1 MSSDWEVESR
11 IIFVQI
17 KNYNMKIEVS
27 NGEIADKF
35 SILLIKRSNIKDD
48 TKLDNVEKE
57 IDWIIPIFLKVVK
70 KKEVYDKY
78 LDLAVVNKELWD
90 IEDDIRECERQ
101 KDFGDKFIQLAR
113 SVYIKNDRRAEIKKE
128 INLLTNSGIVE
139 EKSYESY

>member
-1 MSSDWEVESR
+1 
-11 IIFVQI
+11 
-17 KNYNMKIEVS
+17 MKIEVS
-27 NGEIADKF
+27 NGEIVDKF
-35 SILLIKRSNIKDD
+35 SILLIKRSKIKDD
-48 TKLDNVEKE
+48 TKLDNIQKE
-57 IDWIIPIFLKVVK
+57 IDWLIPIFMKIIK

-78 LDLAVVNKELWD
+78 LDLAVVNTELWE

-113 SVYIKNDRRAEIKKE
+113 SVYINNDQRAKIKKE

>member
-1 MSSDWEVESR
+1 
-11 IIFVQI
+11 
-17 KNYNMKIEVS
+17 MKIEVS

-35 SILLIKRSNIKDD
+35 SILIIKKSKIKDD
-48 TKLDNVEKE
+48 VKLNNIEKE
-57 IDWIIPIFLKVVK
+57 IDSIIPIFLKVVK
-70 KKEVYDKY
+70 KKEVHDKY
-78 LDLAVVNKELWD
+78 LDLEVVNKELWS

-128 INLLTNSGIVE
+128 INLLTNSDIVE

>member
-1 MSSDWEVESR
+1 
-11 IIFVQI
+11 
-17 KNYNMKIEVS
+17 MKIEVS

-35 SILLIKRSNIKDD
+35 SILIIKKSKIKDD
-48 TKLDNVEKE
+48 VKLNNIEKE
-57 IDWIIPIFLKVVK
+57 IDSIIPIFLKIVK
-70 KKEVYDKY
+70 KKEVHDKY
-78 LDLAVVNKELWD
+78 LDLEVVNKELWS

-128 INLLTNSGIVE
+128 INLLTNSDIVE

>member
-1 MSSDWEVESR
+1 
-11 IIFVQI
+11 
-17 KNYNMKIEVS
+17 MKIEVS

-78 LDLAVVNKELWD
+78 LDLAIVNKELWS

>member
-1 MSSDWEVESR
+1 VGAR

-35 SILLIKRSNIKDD
+35 SILIIKKSKIKDD
-48 TKLDNVEKE
+48 VKLNNIEKE
-57 IDWIIPIFLKVVK
+57 IDSIIPIFLKVVK
-70 KKEVYDKY
+70 KKEVHDKY
-78 LDLAVVNKELWD
+78 LDLEVVNKELWS

-128 INLLTNSGIVE
+128 INLLTNSDIVE

>member
-1 MSSDWEVESR
+1 
-11 IIFVQI
+11 
-17 KNYNMKIEVS
+17 MKIEVS

-35 SILLIKRSNIKDD
+35 SILIIKKSKIKDD
-48 TKLDNVEKE
+48 VKLNNIEKE
-57 IDWIIPIFLKVVK
+57 IDSIIPIFLKVVK
-70 KKEVYDKY
+70 KKEVHDKY
-78 LDLAVVNKELWD
+78 LDLEVVNKELWS

>member
-1 MSSDWEVESR
+1 
-11 IIFVQI
+11 
-17 KNYNMKIEVS
+17 MKIEVS

-35 SILLIKRSNIKDD
+35 SILIIKKSKIKDD
-48 TKLDNVEKE
+48 VKLNNIEKE
-57 IDWIIPIFLKVVK
+57 INLIIPIFYECIGK
-70 KKEVYDKY
+70 KKEVHDKY
-78 LDLAVVNKELWD
+78 LDLEVVNKELWS